1 MKLKLGSRPISEGKM
16 QKRYKEPTDVK
27 VYKLSVYLS
36 TLSVFLH
43 FLAVQYAFRCEQAS
57 LIKSCN
63 K

>member
-1 MKLKLGSRPISEGKM
+1 MKLDRRRPIKARCKKSK
-16 QKRYKEPTDVK
+16 KLIDVK
-27 VYKLSVYLS
+27 VYKSSVYLS
-36 TLSVFLH
+36 ILSVFLH